1 MELFTNIERIK
12 ERSTGHSNIFEP
24 SILPVFITKLHAKC
38 GSAYSWRATNKD
50 TT

>member
-1 MELFTNIERIK
+1 MELLTNVERIK
-12 ERSTGHSNIFEP
+12 ERSAGHPNIFEP
-24 SILPVFITKLHAKC
+24 SILPVFITNLCVKC